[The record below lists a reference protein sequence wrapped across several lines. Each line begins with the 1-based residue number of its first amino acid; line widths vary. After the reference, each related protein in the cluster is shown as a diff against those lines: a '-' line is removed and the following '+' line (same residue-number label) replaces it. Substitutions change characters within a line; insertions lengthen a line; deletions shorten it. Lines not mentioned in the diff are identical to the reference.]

1 MEYLQTRPGLADD
14 RLMASIRMIVRQELA
29 NVFPSESH
37 DRLLTVAEAA
47 IMLRLA
53 VPTIYGLVQ
62 RNQIPYIKKTK
73 RLYFSERKLN
83 EWLEQ
88 GENNGPE
95 AVEKAVDNYLSLR
108 KTSRN
113 RKI

>member
-1 MEYLQTRPGLADD
+1 MEYLQTRPGLADE

-29 NVFPSESH
+29 NVFPSESQ

-47 IMLRLA
+47 NMLRLA

-95 AVEKAVDNYLSLR
+95 AIEKAVDNYLALR
-108 KTSRN
+108 KSN
-113 RKI
+113 RKRKI

>member
-1 MEYLQTRPGLADD
+1 MEYLQTLPGLADD

-29 NVFPSESH
+29 NVFPSESQ

-47 IMLRLA
+47 SMLRLA
-53 VPTIYGLVQ
+53 VTTIYGLVQ

-95 AVEKAVDNYLSLR
+95 AIEKAVDTYLTLR
-108 KTSRN
+108 KASHKRS
-113 RKI
+113 K

>member
-1 MEYLQTRPGLADD
+1 MEYLQTRPGLADE
-14 RLMASIRMIVRQELA
+14 RLMASIRMIIRQELA
-29 NVFPSESH
+29 NVFPSESQ
-37 DRLLTVAEAA
+37 DPLLTVAEAA
-47 IMLRLA
+47 NMLRLA

-95 AVEKAVDNYLSLR
+95 AIEKAVDTYLTLR
-108 KTSRN
+108 KASHKRS
-113 RKI
+113 K